1 MTGNNSVQ
9 TSGSRLT
16 EKTVTTSTAAP
27 RRTILLLLTALS
39 VLPVNIYLPALPN
52 IAATFRADFAL
63 VNLSIAGYAII
74 NAVTAIIAGAMS
86 DRYGRRPVALIAVSI
101 FVIASI
107 GCALAPNIGIF
118 LLFRVMQAS
127 IAACFCVALV
137 VIKETAGDRQA
148 ANRIGY
154 AAMGWAIAPM
164 LGPSFGGVLDE
175 AFGWRAIFVAL
186 ALLGA
191 AILAIS
197 MRELK
202 ETAGHVSGPKGNYF
216 AAYRQLLSSS
226 RFWAYTLCMACSTG
240 TLYIFLGGASLAAV
254 SSLGGSSAKLG
265 FFMGMVPAGFILG
278 SYLAAR
284 LAGKSLSTTLVIAR
298 LSTCM
303 GLLLGL
309 ILSISGV
316 THVLAFFGPC
326 MFIGIGNGLT
336 FPAANLGV
344 MSVRANLAGT
354 AAGLAAAMSIAGAA
368 SIASTAGLFLSEA
381 GAVPTLFAML
391 LTSASL
397 ALSAALF
404 AALVDRRR
412 ASRVPH
418 GEPAESG
425 SGG

>member
-1 MTGNNSVQ
+1 MPRDNIVQ

-16 EKTVTTSTAAP
+16 EKTATASTAAP
-27 RRTILLLLTALS
+27 RRTTLLLLTALS

-52 IAATFRADFAL
+52 IAVTFQADFAL

-74 NAVTAIIAGAMS
+74 NALAEIVAGAMS

-101 FVIASI
+101 FIIASI

-137 VIKETAGDRQA
+137 VIKETAGEGQA

-202 ETAGHVSGPKGNYF
+202 ETAGHASRPRGNYL
-216 AAYRQLLSSS
+216 ACYRQLLGSS

-240 TLYIFLGGASLAAV
+240 TLYIFLGGASLAV
-254 SSLGGSSAKLG
+254 GSLLGGSSAKLG
-265 FFMGMVPAGFILG
+265 LFMGMVPAGFILG

-284 LAGKSLSTTLVIAR
+284 LAGKPLGITLIIAR
-298 LSTCM
+298 VTTCM
-303 GLLLGL
+303 GLSLGL
-309 ILSISGV
+309 ILSMSGV
-316 THVLAFFGPC
+316 THVLEFFGPC

-344 MSVRANLAGT
+344 MSVRAHFAGT
-354 AAGLAAAMSIAGAA
+354 AAGLAAAMSIAGGAL
-368 SIASTAGLFLSEA
+368 IATIAGLFLREA
-381 GAVPTLFAML
+381 GAIPTLYAML
-391 LTSASL
+391 LTSALL
-397 ALSAALF
+397 ALLAALF
-404 AALVDRRR
+404 AAFVD
-412 ASRVPH
+412 VPH
-418 GEPAESG
+418 RERSESG
-425 SGG
+425 SGIN

>member
-1 MTGNNSVQ
+1 MTRDNSIE
-9 TSGSRLT
+9 TSGDRAT
-16 EKTVTTSTAAP
+16 EETATASAAAP
-27 RRTILLLLTALS
+27 RRAVLLLLTALS

-52 IAATFRADFAL
+52 IAAAFQADFAL
-63 VNLSIAGYAII
+63 VNLSIAGYAIV
-74 NAVTAIIAGAMS
+74 NALTEIVAGAMS
-86 DRYGRRPVALIAVSI
+86 DRYGRRPVALVAVSVFI
-101 FVIASI
+101 VASV

-118 LLFRVMQAS
+118 LMFRVMQAS

-137 VIKETAGDRQA
+137 VIKETAGERQA

-164 LGPSFGGVLDE
+164 LGPTFGGVLDE
-175 AFGWRAIFVAL
+175 LFGWRAIFVTL

-202 ETAGHVSGPKGNYF
+202 ETSGHGSRLRGNYF
-216 AAYRQLLSSS
+216 VSYGQLLSST
-226 RFWAYTLCMACSTG
+226 RFWAYTLCMACSMG
-240 TLYIFLGGASLAAV
+240 TLYIFLGGASLAVGA
-254 SSLGGSSAKLG
+254 SLGGSSAKLG

-284 LAGKSLSTTLVIAR
+284 FAGRSLSKTLVIAR

-309 ILSISGV
+309 VLSISGV

-344 MSVRANLAGT
+344 MSVRAHLAGT
-354 AAGLAAAMSIAGAA
+354 AAGLAAAMSIAGGAL
-368 SIASTAGLFLSEA
+368 IASVTGLFIERP
-381 GAVPTLFAML
+381 GAVLTLFSL
-391 LTSASL
+391 LLKSASL
-397 ALSAALF
+397 ALGAALF
-404 AALVDRRR
+404 ATFVDRRT
-412 ASRVPH
+412 ASRSPQ

-425 SGG
+425 QSA

>member
-1 MTGNNSVQ
+1 MSRYDSAQ
-9 TSGSRLT
+9 TSGNRP
-16 EKTVTTSTAAP
+16 TSTPAP

-39 VLPVNIYLPALPN
+39 VLPINIYLPALPD
-52 IAATFRADFAL
+52 IAATFQADFAV
-63 VNLSIAGYAII
+63 VNLSIAGYAVI
-74 NAVTAIIAGAMS
+74 NALTEIVAGAMS

-101 FVIASI
+101 FIVASI

-137 VIKETAGDRQA
+137 AIKETAGERGA

-164 LGPSFGGVLDE
+164 LAPSFGGVLDE
-175 AFGWRAIFVAL
+175 VLGWRAIFLAL

-191 AILAIS
+191 AILVMS

-202 ETAGHVSGPKGNYF
+202 ETAGLASRPRGNYF
-216 AAYRQLLSSS
+216 ASYRQLLSSS

-240 TLYIFLGGASLAAV
+240 TLYVFLGGASMAV
-254 SSLGGSSAKLG
+254 SSSLGGSSAKLG
-265 FFMGMVPAGFILG
+265 FFMGMIPAGFILG

-284 LAGKSLSTTLVIAR
+284 LGGKSLSTTLVIAR
-298 LSTCM
+298 LSTCI

-309 ILSISGV
+309 TLSISGV

-344 MSVRANLAGT
+344 MSVRADLAGT

-368 SIASTAGLFLSEA
+368 LIASIAGLFLREA
-381 GAVPTLFAML
+381 GAVPTLFVML

-397 ALSAALF
+397 ALSAALL
-404 AALVDRRR
+404 AALVDRRL
-412 ASRVPH
+412 ACGVPD
-418 GEPAESG
+418 GQPFKCG

>member
-1 MTGNNSVQ
+1 MTRDNSVQ
-9 TSGSRLT
+9 TSAGRMT
-16 EKTVTTSTAAP
+16 GEAAAPSTAAP
-27 RRTILLLLTALS
+27 RRSILLLLTALS

-52 IAATFRADFAL
+52 IAAAFRADFAL
-63 VNLSIAGYAII
+63 VNLSIAGYAIVS
-74 NAVTAIIAGAMS
+74 ALTEIIAGAMS
-86 DRYGRRPVALIAVSI
+86 DRYGRRPVALTAVSI
-101 FVIASI
+101 FIVASI

-118 LLFRVMQAS
+118 LLFRVMQAP

-137 VIKETAGDRQA
+137 VIKETAGERQA
-148 ANRIGY
+148 ASRIGY

-164 LGPSFGGVLDE
+164 LGPTFGGVLDE
-175 AFGWRAIFVAL
+175 MFGWRAIFVSL

-197 MRELK
+197 MRELN
-202 ETAGHVSGPKGNYF
+202 ETSGNIPKPRGDYF
-216 AAYRQLLSSS
+216 ASYAQLLSST
-226 RFWAYTLCMACSTG
+226 RFWGYALCMACSTG
-240 TLYIFLGGASLAAV
+240 TLYIFLGGAWLAV
-254 SSLGGSSAKLG
+254 GSSLGGSSAKLG

-284 LAGKSLSTTLVIAR
+284 FTGKSLGTTLVIAR

-309 ILSISGV
+309 LLSMSGV

-326 MFIGIGNGLT
+326 IFIGIGNGLT

-354 AAGLAAAMSIAGAA
+354 AAGLAAAMSIAGGALIA
-368 SIASTAGLFLSEA
+368 SIAGLYLREASAIPSLFL
-381 GAVPTLFAML
+381 ML

-404 AALVDRRR
+404 TALVDRRLT
-412 ASRVPH
+412 SRLPH

-425 SGG
+425 

>member
-1 MTGNNSVQ
+1 MTRDDSIQ
-9 TSGSRLT
+9 TAGRTAGETATASA
-16 EKTVTTSTAAP
+16 AAP
-27 RRTILLLLTALS
+27 RRTVLLLLTALS
-39 VLPVNIYLPALPN
+39 VLPVNIYLPALPK
-52 IAATFRADFAL
+52 IAATFQADFAL
-63 VNLSIAGYAII
+63 VNLSIAGYAVI
-74 NAVTAIIAGAMS
+74 NALTEIIAGAMS

-101 FVIASI
+101 FIVASI

-118 LLFRVMQAS
+118 LFFRVMQAS

-137 VIKETAGDRQA
+137 VIKETAGERQA

-164 LGPSFGGVLDE
+164 LGPTFGGVLDE
-175 AFGWRAIFVAL
+175 MFGWRAIFVTL

-202 ETAGHVSGPKGNYF
+202 ETSGHAARPRGNYF
-216 AAYRQLLSSS
+216 ASYGQLLSSA
-226 RFWAYTLCMACSTG
+226 RFWAYAACMACSTG
-240 TLYIFLGGASLAAV
+240 TLYIFLGGASLAV
-254 SSLGGSSAKLG
+254 GTSLGGSSAKLG
-265 FFMGMVPAGFILG
+265 FFMGMVPAGFIFG

-284 LAGKSLSTTLVIAR
+284 FARKSLSRTLVIAR

-309 ILSISGV
+309 VLSISGV

-326 MFIGIGNGLT
+326 VFIGIGNGLT

-344 MSVRANLAGT
+344 MSVRAHLAGT
-354 AAGLAAAMSIAGAA
+354 AAGLAAAMSIAGGALIA
-368 SIASTAGLFLSEA
+368 SIAGLFLQQA
-381 GAVPTLFAML
+381 GAVPTLFVML

-397 ALSAALF
+397 ALSAAL
-404 AALVDRRR
+404 AAAFIERR
-412 ASRVPH
+412 STKPIPD
-418 GEPAESG
+418 GEPAESW
-425 SGG
+425 